1 MTYHRA
7 GNQNKDDDDEM
18 TRKQKWNETERERD
32 ERDIIALGKEDDK
45 RSNYLDSRSLCYVC
59 TFNSDISYRYRHVMC
74 NFWCMLTSFFSF
86 YIYVH
91 KPMAKLLKK

>member
-45 RSNYLDSRSLCYVC
+45 TSNYLDSRSLCYVC

-74 NFWCMLTSFFSF
+74 NFWCMLTSFFFST
-86 YIYVH
+86 YV
-91 KPMAKLLKK
+91 

>member
-45 RSNYLDSRSLCYVC
+45 RIDAIIWIREAYVMYAHL
-59 TFNSDISYRYRHVMC
+59 IQIYRIDADM
-74 NFWCMLTSFFSF
+74 
-86 YIYVH
+86 
-91 KPMAKLLKK
+91 